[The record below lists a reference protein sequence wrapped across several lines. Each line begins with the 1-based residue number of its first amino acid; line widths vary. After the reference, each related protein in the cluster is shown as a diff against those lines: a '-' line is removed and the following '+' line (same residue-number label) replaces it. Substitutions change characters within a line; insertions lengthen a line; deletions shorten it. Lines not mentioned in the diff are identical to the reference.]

1 MLCVVRDDC
10 CVLSGTTVV
19 CCQGRL
25 LCVVRVLSG
34 TTATFA
40 KDSCYHL
47 SGTTALLL
55 PETTT
60 GHRPMAHTPP
70 LPPPPPPPFLRSSFR
85 LLARRVPGSLRS
97 RGGEIHFQTIEMA
110 DEIRGI
116 FKTTSRRRKRP
127 TTNTAAA
134 AEATAAGTATAKPR
148 RRRHWGH

>member
-1 MLCVVRDDC
+1 
-10 CVLSGTTVV
+10 
-19 CCQGRL
+19 
-25 LCVVRVLSG
+25 
-34 TTATFA
+34 
-40 KDSCYHL
+40 
-47 SGTTALLL
+47 
-55 PETTT
+55 
-60 GHRPMAHTPP
+60 MAHTPP
-70 LPPPPPPPFLRSSFR
+70 LPPPLPPPPFLRSSFR

-134 AEATAAGTATAKPR
+134 AEATAAGTAAKPR